1 LLAQSG
7 CAQVRYKQQKSLQ
20 TGRRGKINLAAPYAI
35 AACLYGDRMGLLA
48 LKMICSNRNESMVT
62 EWTRR
67 TWLTFGLI
75 ALVPVQGQAQTT
87 NHASAMQ
94 QMKTH
99 SIGRHLV
106 DLPDGFEAL
115 AGNRVDLYFGLDA
128 DASKITASL
137 LARLASSDEFL
148 ARVRKRLAD
157 LAAERHDVL
166 DKPMLI
172 RDKASADGKLHLIRS
187 YKNDLLSDVYRS
199 EVFCR
204 VGTAIAHLETRSGEG
219 HADETERH
227 LLGVAA
233 RISGPPEPAS
243 AGRGFAVE
251 PFLIAADHAQEIGT
265 LNFKSAAAPDVLIT
279 MRINALTP
287 NPEPGLLGRWD
298 RNFSAFLRAVP
309 GAPSTIRRGAIPIG
323 GMAGDELLTKAQ
335 MNGRRVLKL
344 NAESRRDKPG
354 LATPLLSLVCDTEPV
369 GPADHWPQP
378 VWSEEETIKI
388 WDEIT
393 RSIRLRPGSV

>member
-1 LLAQSG
+1 
-7 CAQVRYKQQKSLQ
+7 VIK
-20 TGRRGKINLAAPYAI
+20 TTRREWLAI
-35 AACLYGDRMGLLA
+35 AGSGHWA
-48 LKMICSNRNESMVT
+48 S
-62 EWTRR
+62 
-67 TWLTFGLI
+67 
-75 ALVPVQGQAQTT
+75 QGSAQTT
-87 NHASAMQ
+87 NPANARQ

-99 SIGRHLV
+99 SIGRHLI

-137 LARLASSDEFL
+137 WARLASNDDFI
-148 ARVRKRLAD
+148 ARVRKRLSE

-204 VGTAIAHLETRSGEG
+204 VDSAIAHLETRSDEG

-233 RISGPPEPAS
+233 RISGHPVPPS
-243 AGRGFAVE
+243 TGRGFAVE
-251 PFLIAADHAQEIGT
+251 PFLIAADQAQEIGA
-265 LNFKSAAAPDVLIT
+265 LNFRSAAAADVLIT
-279 MRINALTP
+279 LRINALTP
-287 NPEPGLLGRWD
+287 NPEPGLLARWD
-298 RNFSAFLRAVP
+298 RNFSAFLRAAP
-309 GAPSTIRRGAIPIG
+309 GAPATIRRGAIPIG
-323 GMAGDELLTKAQ
+323 AMAGDELLTKAQ
-335 MNGRRVLKL
+335 MNGRRVMKL

-354 LATPLLSLVCDTEPV
+354 LATPLMSLVCDTEPV
-369 GPADHWPQP
+369 GPAERWPQP
-378 VWSEEETIKI
+378 VWSEEETVKI